1 MYESGHSPSVDE
13 LRRAL
18 RSLELAVADHEERL
32 SEGGGSEAAAFAL
45 RQHLQ
50 LMREEVERLKALLA
64 AR

>member
-1 MYESGHSPSVDE
+1 MEE

-32 SEGGGSEAAAFAL
+32 SEGGGSEAAASAL

-50 LMREEVERLKALLA
+50 VMREEIDRLKAMLA
-64 AR
+64 SR